1 MPAFS
6 QRSELNIKNICILL
20 AWLLTLPFF
29 IGCDDPEESPDSLN
43 PVVSVQEL
51 PADDDIDG
59 LNNLG
64 IPRDWY
70 QIKDP
75 VLYVKYFRAR
85 LLRQLGNIPEVHV
98 IADMELKIRQRV
110 YPTRDEQITYL
121 EALYELWPNKE
132 TLADLEYQRKVKA
145 AGKPLA
151 VIYSNTPEAHIR
163 EKMIEIYGQER
174 SNKKVMI
181 EFALIRGDAAVLQA
195 YGWNVFPPV
204 GPIQL
209 RILQY
214 GQPERFLE
222 AFLLNGGVKLEEDES
237 VE

>member
-1 MPAFS
+1 MK
-6 QRSELNIKNICILL
+6 ITGVLL
-20 AWLLTLPFF
+20 ACLLTLPLFV
-29 IGCDDPEESPDSLN
+29 GCGDTKESPDS
-43 PVVSVQEL
+43 VSSLVSAQEL
-51 PADDDIDG
+51 PADDDIEG
-59 LNNLG
+59 LYNLG
-64 IPRDWY
+64 IPGSWFK
-70 QIKDP
+70 IKDP
-75 VLYVKYFRAR
+75 VLYVKYFRAQ
-85 LLRQLGNIPEVHV
+85 LLRQFGNIPEIHIV
-98 IADMELKIRQRV
+98 ADMELKIRQRV